1 MDWEQAYEQ
10 EPWGEFRDDMRN
22 VASVMYLLHQPGQL
36 SLMHPYL
43 QDTDSLDREVKHL
56 KQLEKRAQ
64 SPEHKAKMKAARA
77 RHIAMMQEEKA
88 RGR

>member
-22 VASVMYLLHQPGQL
+22 VASVMHLLHQPGQL
-36 SLMHPYL
+36 SLMYPYL
-43 QDTDSLDREVKHL
+43 TSENLDREVQ
-56 KQLEKRAQ
+56 QLQKLQKRAQ
-64 SPEHKAKMKAARA
+64 TPEHKAKLRAARDKHRA
-77 RHIAMMQEEKA
+77 MIAEEKA